1 MPGFLSDHAAASLW
15 QACRLEILRRML
27 GIAISS
33 GNSGWVDAI
42 WSFAVGAAGV
52 AMVRS

>member
-1 MPGFLSDHAAASLW
+1 MPQ
-15 QACRLEILRRML
+15 QACGRLAGLKSFA
-27 GIAISS
+27 GCWAIAISS
-33 GNSGWVDAI
+33 GKSGWVDAI